1 MEETLPD
8 AFESLSRD
16 EKLLR
21 LGILESST
29 VPRTINRHIN
39 NRLEHLAKYVD
50 EETIESIKQNSPRP
64 YPTVRPMDKRARENH
79 AKHGRVF
86 ETSMLLFDTKHCDC
100 CGITV
105 PIHDDP
111 QMQKLASS
119 KDHTFR
125 RSPSCDEVS

>member
-1 MEETLPD
+1 MLFSVLVSTKFLKVTIGN
-8 AFESLSRD
+8 S
-16 EKLLR
+16 KLE
-21 LGILESST
+21 I
-29 VPRTINRHIN
+29 P
-39 NRLEHLAKYVD
+39 K
-50 EETIESIKQNSPRP
+50 IELIKQNSPRP

-119 KDHTFR
+119 KDHT
-125 RSPSCDEVS
+125 V